1 MSLESG
7 FTFTFQIC
15 EFTIKKWFAGI
26 VYKKR
31 ESRVTMPADYM
42 EENKRIHRKGE
53 DKMNKSSKKQ
63 LTVAQVHYGT
73 KKLTDCMASVIKVQK
88 IS

>member
-1 MSLESG
+1 
-7 FTFTFQIC
+7 
-15 EFTIKKWFAGI
+15 
-26 VYKKR
+26 
-31 ESRVTMPADYM
+31 MPADYM

-63 LTVAQVHYGT
+63 LTVAQEQYGT
-73 KKLTDCMASVIKVQK
+73 KKLTDCMASVIKVHK